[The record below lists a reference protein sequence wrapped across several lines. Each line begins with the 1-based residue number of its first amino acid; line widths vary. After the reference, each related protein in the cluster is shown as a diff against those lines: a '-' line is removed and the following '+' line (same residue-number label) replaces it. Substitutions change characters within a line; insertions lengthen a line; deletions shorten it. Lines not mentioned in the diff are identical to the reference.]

1 MKKDINIPQVS
12 DVFVAVVKEFNPNFN
27 CFDWNAY
34 IINNKLSN
42 LELVLIVSKGYG
54 NTKET
59 STMRHKIKELPAQ
72 SYAKIEL
79 LQEDVLKLTNSF
91 TVSYFENNVLFDKKF
106 VFEAGTIKDSALR
119 VIPLLN
125 KKGILLK

>member
-1 MKKDINIPQVS
+1 MKKDLNIPLVT
-12 DVFVAVVKEFNPNFN
+12 DVFIAVVKEFNNTFN

-34 IINNKLSN
+34 VINNKSSKI
-42 LELVLIVSKGYG
+42 ELVLIVSKGYS

-59 STMRHKIKELPAQ
+59 ATMRHKINELPAQ

-79 LQEDVLKLTNSF
+79 LQEAVLKLTNSF
-91 TVSYFENNVLFDKKF
+91 AVSYFENNVLFDKKF